1 MAELEEIVGRV
12 IRRPF
17 ALGSK
22 SERVAIILQS
32 EGRNDLVLRLQGG
45 NAFYDPAL
53 DAFVGRTVRCK
64 GRVHGYTFIAVDCQI
79 IE

>member
-1 MAELEEIVGRV
+1 M

-22 SERVAIILQS
+22 SEREAFILQS
-32 EGRNDLVLRLQGG
+32 EGKNDLVLRLQGG

-53 DAFVGRTVRCK
+53 ESFVGRTVRCK
-64 GRVHGYTFIAVDCQI
+64 GTVHGYTFIAVDCEI
-79 IE
+79 ID